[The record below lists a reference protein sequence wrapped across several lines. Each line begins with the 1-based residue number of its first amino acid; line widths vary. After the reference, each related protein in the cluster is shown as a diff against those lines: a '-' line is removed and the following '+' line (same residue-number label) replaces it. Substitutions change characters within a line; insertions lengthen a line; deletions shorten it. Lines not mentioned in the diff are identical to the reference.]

1 MQRSLGAKARYVVFC
16 VGVSAAISAN
26 ISQAF
31 AADCLDVAVTEVG
44 PCLPAA
50 DRILDTSRAVQVT
63 DTTSS
68 VGRTVEDRTVG
79 DALPRTNVVDLPPV
93 DVDLPPVNELPP
105 AGSLQEILKRLGPDE
120 GGLVIQTLAAL
131 GQTVATAGLLA
142 SSLTQDIISA
152 ALDGDIT
159 PDSSGFSPIAVAGA
173 STTSSQFLVSG
184 YKALRHDGFSVSSSF
199 APASG
204 KTPGFDEDNFGL
216 TVGTRFD
223 GSEFFGTQPGSV
235 TLGAIANYT
244 HTDIEIDAP
253 SGLPGLASGGSAD
266 IDSWSAGAFG
276 VVTDGHRYGLLT
288 VTGTYGTPQTSTT
301 IVQPISAE
309 FDNYGLAASAVTGV
323 VIPVAGTTKL
333 DLRGGVNYVY
343 ATSDDYQ
350 DSLSTSYT
358 DGHMEEFSGSA
369 SARLFNVLKNGDY
382 YVRPFIQGGL
392 THRFHYENELKVDG
406 VEFSFDDAD
415 TSVFARAG
423 VDFEV
428 GQSTQAYMAVRGDA
442 SEDFHAIAAQVGLT
456 FKLD

>member
-1 MQRSLGAKARYVVFC
+1 MQRSLGAKTRYVVFC

-26 ISQAF
+26 ISEAF
-31 AADCLDVAVTEVG
+31 AADCLDVSVTEVG

-50 DRILDTSRAVQVT
+50 ERVVDTSAVIQVI
-63 DTTSS
+63 DTTDPIE
-68 VGRTVEDRTVG
+68 RTVEEQVVG
-79 DALPRTNVVDLPPV
+79 DKLPLVD
-93 DVDLPPVNELPP
+93 DVDLPPVKDLPP
-105 AGSLQEILKRLGPDE
+105 AGSLREILEKLRPEEQGVVL
-120 GGLVIQTLAAL
+120 QTLATL

-142 SSLTQDIISA
+142 SALTQDIISA

-159 PDSSGFSPIAVAGA
+159 PDNGGLSPIAVAGA

-204 KTPGFDEDNFGL
+204 KTPGFDEDNYGL
-216 TVGTRFD
+216 TIGTRFD
-223 GSEFFGTQPGSV
+223 GSKIFGAQPGSV

-244 HTDIEIDAP
+244 HTDIEVDAP

-266 IDSWSAGAFG
+266 VDSWSAGAFG
-276 VVTDGHRYGLLT
+276 LVTDGYRYGLLT
-288 VTGTYGTPQTSTT
+288 VTGTYGAPQTSTT
-301 IVQPISAE
+301 VVQPISAE
-309 FDNYGLAASAVTGV
+309 FDNYGLATSAVTGV
-323 VIPVAGTTKL
+323 VVTLAGTTKL

-343 ATSDDYQ
+343 ATSDDYE

-369 SARLFNVLKNGDY
+369 SARLFSVLKNGDY
-382 YVRPFIQGGL
+382 YIRPFIQSGL
-392 THRFHYENELKVDG
+392 THRFHYENELTVDR
-406 VEFSFDDAD
+406 VNFSFDDAD

-423 VDFEV
+423 LDFEV
-428 GQSTQAYMAVRGDA
+428 GQSTQAYMAVRSDA
-442 SEDFHAIAAQVGLT
+442 SEDFHAIAGQVGIT